1 MYYCVL
7 SPAKEV
13 NMAHNIDTPYITDV
27 ALLKYLEESVTGQM
41 EYTLLND
48 FLAKYGLQKDLY
60 ALKGLLAALLDIPL
74 DCITDIQV

>member
-1 MYYCVL
+1 
-7 SPAKEV
+7 
-13 NMAHNIDTPYITDV
+13 MAHNIDTPYITDV

-60 ALKGLLAALLDIPL
+60 GKRLISG
-74 DCITDIQV
+74 CN

>member
-1 MYYCVL
+1 
-7 SPAKEV
+7 
-13 NMAHNIDTPYITDV
+13 MAHNIDTPYITDV